1 MRRSAT
7 KLLRYVTRDRGAAD
21 SEDEAREP
29 LEREEAG
36 GASGPSAARYD
47 KLPVEHVLAHLKDL
61 GPADLARLG
70 DHERAHRNRVTLLAQ
85 IDALLGNEPWP
96 GYDALDVDGVR
107 FGLDGARRDR
117 FVTVLAYERA
127 HKNRAGVVLAA
138 QQNPARDGA

>member
-1 MRRSAT
+1 MLFRS
-7 KLLRYVTRDRGAAD
+7 
-21 SEDEAREP
+21 
-29 LEREEAG
+29 
-36 GASGPSAARYD
+36 
-47 KLPVEHVLAHLKDL
+47 
-61 GPADLARLG
+61 
-70 DHERAHRNRVTLLAQ
+70 NRVTLLAQ